1 MTSSD
6 EDDDINGAETDILSA
21 SGDETTADDEAP
33 ECEIEEGGSDAAAD
47 FDEAEEAAWGDSDE
61 EMSEAAAPRA
71 PKKPPEKKLALVRQ
85 AHEADFMRAILVADS
100 RTGRGRRG
108 ERR

>member
-6 EDDDINGAETDILSA
+6 EDVDIMDEETDILSA
-21 SGDETTADDEAP
+21 SGDETTADEAP
-33 ECEIEEGGSDAAAD
+33 ECETGEGGSDAAAD

-71 PKKPPEKKLALVRQ
+71 LKKPPEKKLALVRQ
-85 AHEADFMRAILVADS
+85 AHEADFMRAILVADG